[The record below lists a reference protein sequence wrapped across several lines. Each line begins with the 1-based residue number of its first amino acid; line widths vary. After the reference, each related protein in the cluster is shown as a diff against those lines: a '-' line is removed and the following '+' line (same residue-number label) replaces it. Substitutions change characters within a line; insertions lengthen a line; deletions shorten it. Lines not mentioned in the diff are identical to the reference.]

1 MYISVNNDFQVVTS
15 ISTMITKRPDK
26 RGNEDIRKTKISY
39 DGLAR
44 VDGSA
49 RFSFGACYDNRKGCD
64 LKHLDER

>member
-1 MYISVNNDFQVVTS
+1 MYISANNDFVTS
-15 ISTMITKRPDK
+15 ISTMITKRHDK

-49 RFSFGACYDNRKGCD
+49 RFSFGACYDNRKGCASNTFD
-64 LKHLDER
+64 KR